1 MNAAMGILAIL
12 SHPSGLYVPS
22 LQNHLNRKE
31 RKKRKEGK
39 DRKVR
44 IEVPKRARGLERLV
58 DAGKVGS

>member
-1 MNAAMGILAIL
+1 MSAAMGILAIL

-22 LQNHLNRKE
+22 LQRLLDRKE

-44 IEVPKRARGLERLV
+44 IEVSERARDLERLV
-58 DAGKVGS
+58 DAAKVGS